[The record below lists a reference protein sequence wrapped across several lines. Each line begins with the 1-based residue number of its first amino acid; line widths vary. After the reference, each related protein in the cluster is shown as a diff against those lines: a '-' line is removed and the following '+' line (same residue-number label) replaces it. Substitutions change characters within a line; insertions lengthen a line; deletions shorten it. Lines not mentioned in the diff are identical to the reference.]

1 MSLRRIL
8 VLDGVT
14 AVCRFRDDGAIM
26 EAEGILSPDLM
37 ARLAK
42 FAQWY
47 RRMVSGNTD
56 LLSLFS
62 QMRGWSPSQGWIVQG
77 AATTVC
83 SVGNT
88 VCLVDNAHGSLNQIM
103 QALGEAAR
111 E

>member
-1 MSLRRIL
+1 MSLRKIL

-14 AVCRFRDDGAIM
+14 AVCRFRDDGVVM
-26 EAEGILSPDLM
+26 EAEGVLSRELM
-37 ARLAK
+37 ERMAK

-56 LLSLFS
+56 VLSLFS

-83 SVGNT
+83 SVGNM
-88 VCLVDNAHGSLNQIM
+88 VCMVDNTQGSLNEIM
-103 QALGEAAR
+103 RALGETAH

>member
-1 MSLRRIL
+1 MSLRKIL

-26 EAEGILSPDLM
+26 EAEGLLPPEQLE
-37 ARLAK
+37 RLAK

-62 QMRGWSPSQGWIVQG
+62 QMRGWSPSQGWVVKG
-77 AATTVC
+77 AMMTVC
-83 SVGNT
+83 GMGNT
-88 VCLVDNAHGSLNQIM
+88 VCMLDSAQASLNEILR
-103 QALGEAAR
+103 ALTEAAH

>member
-1 MSLRRIL
+1 MSLKKIL

-14 AVCRFRDDGAIM
+14 AVCRFRDDGMLM
-26 EAEGILSPDLM
+26 EAEGVLSQELM
-37 ARLAK
+37 ERLAK

-47 RRMVSGNTD
+47 RRMVSSNTD

-77 AATTVC
+77 EAMTVC
-83 SVGNT
+83 SVGNM
-88 VCLVDNAHGSLNQIM
+88 VCLVDNAQGSINQLMKI
-103 QALGEAAR
+103 LGEAAH

>member
-1 MSLRRIL
+1 MPLKKIL
-8 VLDGVT
+8 VLDGVV
-14 AVCRFRDDGAIM
+14 AICRFRDDGVIM
-26 EAEGILSPDLM
+26 DAAGLM
-37 ARLAK
+37 PQELMERLAK

-62 QMRGWSPSQGWIVQG
+62 QMRGWSPSQGWIVRG
-77 AATTVC
+77 ESMTVC

-88 VCLVDNAHGSLNQIM
+88 VCLIENGQSSLNEVM
-103 QALGEAAR
+103 QALSEAAH

>member
-1 MSLRRIL
+1 MSLKKIL

-14 AVCRFRDDGAIM
+14 TVCRFRDDGVLM
-26 EAEGILSPDLM
+26 EAEGRLAPDLM

-62 QMRGWSPSQGWIVQG
+62 QMRGWSPSQGWIVRG
-77 AATTVC
+77 AVTTVC

-88 VCLVDNAHGSLNQIM
+88 VCLVDNAEASLNRVM
-103 QALGEAAR
+103 QALAEAAH

>member
-1 MSLRRIL
+1 MSLKKLL
-8 VLDGVT
+8 VHDGVI

-26 EAEGILSPDLM
+26 DAASTMPPEMDE
-37 ARLAK
+37 RLGK

-62 QMRGWSPSQGWIVQG
+62 QMRGWSPSQGWIVRG
-77 AATTVC
+77 AGMTVC
-83 SVGNT
+83 CVGNV
-88 VCLVDNAHGSLNQIM
+88 VCLAETSGSSINALM
-103 QALGEAAR
+103 QALNEIAH

>member
-1 MSLRRIL
+1 MSLRKIL

-14 AVCRFRDDGAIM
+14 AVCRYRDDGVIM
-26 EAEGILSPDLM
+26 EAEGALAPDLM
-37 ARLAK
+37 QRLAK

-56 LLSLFS
+56 LFSLFS
-62 QMRGWSPSQGWIVQG
+62 QMRGWSPSEGWIVQG

-83 SVGNT
+83 NVGNT
-88 VCLVDNAHGSLNQIM
+88 VCMVDNASSSLNDVM
-103 QALGEAAR
+103 RALREAAH

>member
-1 MSLRRIL
+1 MSLKKIL
-8 VLDGVT
+8 VLDGVV
-14 AVCRFRDDGAIM
+14 AICRFRDDGVIM
-26 EAEGILSPDLM
+26 DAAGLM
-37 ARLAK
+37 PQELMERLAK

-62 QMRGWSPSQGWIVQG
+62 QMRGWSPSQGWIVRG
-77 AATTVC
+77 ESMTVC

-88 VCLVDNAHGSLNQIM
+88 VCLVENAQSSLNEVM
-103 QALGEAAR
+103 QALSEAAH